1 MEKNKIKE
9 NKNFNIE
16 KFKIMIG
23 GVLIG
28 SFIWVGLDLY
38 KFKSPLFFYIIGI
51 SIFLTIGRF
60 KLVNFISEIYYSLIS
75 REFENLLIIILLILN
90 FRKIYLNNLFYTLLS
105 FLTFNTLLFLLKENI
120 FLKEKTVDKTN
131 KKSLLSFRE
140 KELQYLKKLIKDPLV
155 STILID
161 DKIGNGKTFLLEA
174 FLEDQKEDLE
184 IIYLKLPLIKNQDTL
199 IKIVNSEI
207 YKILRKNKIYLKKR
221 DLFFKY
227 LNGFKISF
235 FEFKYNCDQTN
246 WESIEELKKGIED
259 SNKQILII
267 LDDIEREDNY
277 KKIKKSISFLGEF
290 SEYLRDTRTTF
301 LFVAQQDRINKLKD
315 FNDINNFDFKEIN
328 FFEKYFNQV
337 IKLSPLRF
345 KELKYEDLEILINQN
360 LEPLLKEWLE
370 NKDEDIEEK
379 TSKNRILHTKFILEL
394 LRSLEENGLNLKI
407 PIDNEKFRV
416 LSMFLVYFKESILA
430 EPLNNNSYLVWMYI
444 YKSFELFFNNL
455 SIKIINQTK
464 IDSKIYT
471 SLKMNLEKE
480 INFTYSSDSEE
491 NKIKIQKLYQQGG
504 LREENNFLNIENI
517 LNYLDSQ
524 DEKIKERI
532 KIKVDSSNAY
542 YLFENINKK
551 NINIFLNLQL
561 EFDSPVSE
569 NLIRLINKIGTFKG
583 VSEAEIKIY
592 FKYLI
597 KEIKNKTFYCLFYE
611 GHSFKD
617 ENGEIIYV
625 DDLSND
631 TKIKNL
637 KFFKDIIL
645 QDEEQIKK
653 TENIAPILSVIDN
666 HINDPS
672 INSDDIDNYR

>member
-1 MEKNKIKE
+1 
-9 NKNFNIE
+9 
-16 KFKIMIG
+16 
-23 GVLIG
+23 
-28 SFIWVGLDLY
+28 
-38 KFKSPLFFYIIGI
+38 
-51 SIFLTIGRF
+51 
-60 KLVNFISEIYYSLIS
+60 
-75 REFENLLIIILLILN
+75 
-90 FRKIYLNNLFYTLLS
+90 
-105 FLTFNTLLFLLKENI
+105 
-120 FLKEKTVDKTN
+120 
-131 KKSLLSFRE
+131 
-140 KELQYLKKLIKDPLV
+140 
-155 STILID
+155 
-161 DKIGNGKTFLLEA
+161 
-174 FLEDQKEDLE
+174 
-184 IIYLKLPLIKNQDTL
+184 
-199 IKIVNSEI
+199 
-207 YKILRKNKIYLKKR
+207 
-221 DLFFKY
+221 
-227 LNGFKISF
+227 
-235 FEFKYNCDQTN
+235 
-246 WESIEELKKGIED
+246 
-259 SNKQILII
+259 
-267 LDDIEREDNY
+267 
-277 KKIKKSISFLGEF
+277 
-290 SEYLRDTRTTF
+290 
-301 LFVAQQDRINKLKD
+301 
-315 FNDINNFDFKEIN
+315 
-328 FFEKYFNQV
+328 
-337 IKLSPLRF
+337 
-345 KELKYEDLEILINQN
+345 
-360 LEPLLKEWLE
+360 
-370 NKDEDIEEK
+370 
-379 TSKNRILHTKFILEL
+379 
-394 LRSLEENGLNLKI
+394 
-407 PIDNEKFRV
+407 
-416 LSMFLVYFKESILA
+416 
-430 EPLNNNSYLVWMYI
+430 
-444 YKSFELFFNNL
+444 L